1 MTIEQAFTTAVQ
13 FQQSGRAD
21 EACRLYE
28 RIIAQ
33 DRTFAPAINNLGLLY
48 ADRGRTAEAA
58 ALFRRALML
67 TPAALNSWNNLG
79 SLLYRLGRR
88 GEAATAYR
96 ASARLKPDQPAVLNE
111 LGILLEGLQRLDEA
125 EEVFGRAV
133 ALVPDEA
140 EYANNHG
147 ALLRMAHR
155 LDEAAVRF
163 RRAIAL
169 NPQHSGAY
177 SNLGSTVKDRGA
189 FWEALLAFRRARTL
203 DPAFAGAH
211 WNESLVRLLIGDFV
225 EGWRR
230 YEWRWKHG
238 RLPSPQRSFVQPR
251 WDGSALQ
258 GRRLLVYWEQGF
270 GDVLQFVRYLPLLAR
285 EAGEQGRIFLECQH
299 TLAPVLRSLPGVTVV
314 ETGGP
319 LPDFDVQIPVMSLP
333 LLFGTRLETVP
344 SRVPYL
350 SAEPALV
357 ARWAERL
364 RAAAGGLKVGIV
376 WAGSPTHGN
385 DRNRS
390 IGLAPFARLAA
401 IPGVTLVSIQKGP
414 TEGLAADPPGGFPI
428 LNLSPDIRD
437 FADTAAIMAGLDLV
451 ICVDTSVAHL
461 AGALG
466 VPVWVFIP
474 FAPDWRWMLDRE
486 DSPWYPTM
494 RLFRQSAPG
503 RWDDAID
510 RIEDAL
516 RHRASDHRADEGAA
530 QDMPVQGVEA

>member
-1 MTIEQAFTTAVQ
+1 MTIEQTFMTAVQ

-28 RIIAQ
+28 RIIDK
-33 DRTFAPAINNLGLLY
+33 DRAFAPAVNNLGLLY
-48 ADRGRTAEAA
+48 AEQGRTAEAVT
-58 ALFRRALML
+58 LFRRTLTL
-67 TPAALNSWNNLG
+67 TPAGLNSWNNLG
-79 SLLYRLGRR
+79 SLLCRLGRR
-88 GEAATAYR
+88 GEAAAAYR
-96 ASARLKPDQPAVLNE
+96 ASVRLKPDQPAVLNE
-111 LGILLEGLQRLDEA
+111 LGILLEGLKCVDEA
-125 EEVFGRAV
+125 EEVFDRAV

-147 ALLRMAHR
+147 ALLRMTHR
-155 LDEAAVRF
+155 LNEAAARF

-177 SNLGSTVKDRGA
+177 SNLGSTVKDQGA
-189 FWEALLAFRRARTL
+189 FWEALLSFRRAHTL

-230 YEWRWKHG
+230 YEWRWRHG
-238 RLPSPQRSFVQPR
+238 HLPSPQRSFVQPR

-285 EAGEQGRIFLECQH
+285 NAGKPGQIFLECQH
-299 TLAPVLRSLPGVTVV
+299 PLVPVLRSLPGVTVV

-333 LLFGTRLETVP
+333 FLFGTRLETVP

-350 SAEPALV
+350 AAEPDLV
-357 ARWAERL
+357 ARWGERL
-364 RAAAGGLKVGIV
+364 KGLTGLKVGIV

-401 IPGVTLVSIQKGP
+401 IPGISLVSIQKGP
-414 TEGLAADPPGGFPI
+414 TEGQAADPPGGFPL

-437 FADTAAIMAGLDLV
+437 FADTAAIMEGLDLV
-451 ICVDTSVAHL
+451 VCVDTSVAHL

-466 VPVWVFIP
+466 RPVWVLLP
-474 FAPDWRWMLDRE
+474 FAPDWRWMIDRD

-494 RLFRQSAPG
+494 RLFRQPQPQC
-503 RWDDAID
+503 WDGAMD
-510 RIEDAL
+510 RLEHAL
-516 RHRASDHRADEGAA
+516 RERAGEKTSQGMTA
-530 QDMPVQGVEA
+530 QGMTVQVTTA